1 MKKILPTK
9 KKSLIK
15 LINNED
21 DRNGDSNTDRIIET
35 IRQKMGALG
44 IEVRGGY
51 SFSNYAGDKENAQ
64 EFINQ
69 FKPYKEKWSND

>member
-1 MKKILPTK
+1 
-9 KKSLIK
+9 
-15 LINNED
+15 
-21 DRNGDSNTDRIIET
+21 
-35 IRQKMGALG
+35 MGALG

-51 SFSNYAGDKENAQ
+51 SFRNYAGDKENAM